1 MAENRNILVG
11 AARVW
16 LSTKDSETNAGTD
29 WDTTLTAATP
39 AAAPSA
45 TDFRDVGFTME
56 GVEVSYEPDFGDVEV
71 DQLLD
76 SARIFKQSM
85 RVTVNTTFAEATL
98 ENLVV
103 VWGQNNSTLT
113 TTGTGAT
120 EVKTLEVAGGAL
132 GDDPVERGI
141 IFVGKGPRKDGKKER
156 VYHLR
161 RAIQT
166 ESSSHALRRTEV
178 TGLPVSFRVLPN
190 AAHSRAAY
198 GQIIDR
204 ARTTASDFSGSGA

>member
-16 LSTKDSETNAGTD
+16 LTTADSESGAGTA
-29 WDTTLTAATP
+29 WDTALSKATPTAAPPT
-39 AAAPSA
+39 

-56 GVEVSYEPDFGDVEV
+56 GVEVSVEPDYGDVEV

-98 ENLVV
+98 QNLVV
-103 VWGQNNSTLT
+103 VWGQQNGTLN
-113 TTGTGAT
+113 TTGTGNTA
-120 EVKTLEVAGGAL
+120 VDTLDIAGGSL
-132 GDDPVERGI
+132 GDDPVERGLL
-141 IFVGKGPRKDGKKER
+141 FVGKAPRVTGKRER

-190 AAHSRAAY
+190 AAASNAAY

-204 ARTTASDFSGSGA
+204 ARTAASDFGGTGA

>member
-1 MAENRNILVG
+1 MAESRNILVG
-11 AARVW
+11 AAQVW
-16 LSTKDSETNAGTD
+16 LTTVDSESGAGSA
-29 WDTTLTAATP
+29 WDSTLSKATPTAAPP
-39 AAAPSA
+39 AE
-45 TDFRDVGFTME
+45 DFRNVGFTME

-98 ENLVV
+98 ENLVI
-103 VWGQNNSTLT
+103 VWGQQNGTLT
-113 TTGTGAT
+113 TTGTGEN
-120 EVKTLEVAGGAL
+120 EVKTLEMTGGSL

-141 IFVGKGPRKDGKKER
+141 LFVGKGPRTTGRKER

-190 AAHSRAAY
+190 AASSTAAY

-204 ARTTASDFSGSGA
+204 AVSAASSFVGSGA

>member
-1 MAENRNILVG
+1 MAESRNILVG
-11 AARVW
+11 AAQVW
-16 LSTKDSETNAGTD
+16 LTTVDSESGAGSA
-29 WDTTLTAATP
+29 WDATLNKATPTAAPPT
-39 AAAPSA
+39 A
-45 TDFRDVGFTME
+45 DFRNVGFTME
-56 GVEVSYEPDFGDVEV
+56 GVEVSYEPDYGDVEV

-98 ENLVV
+98 ENLVI
-103 VWGQNNSTLT
+103 VWGQQNGTLT
-113 TTGTGAT
+113 TTGTGNT
-120 EVKTLEVAGGAL
+120 LVETLEMTGGSL

-141 IFVGKGPRKDGKKER
+141 LFVGKAPRVTGRRER

-190 AAHSRAAY
+190 AASSTAAY
-198 GQIIDR
+198 GTIVDR
-204 ARTTASDFSGSGA
+204 AVTAASAFVGTGA